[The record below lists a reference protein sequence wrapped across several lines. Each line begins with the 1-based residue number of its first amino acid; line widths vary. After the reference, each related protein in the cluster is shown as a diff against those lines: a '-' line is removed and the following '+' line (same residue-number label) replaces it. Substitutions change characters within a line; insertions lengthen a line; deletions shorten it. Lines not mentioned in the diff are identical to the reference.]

1 MCFILN
7 QRKIQFYDNTFQHL
21 LVFSKVCAEGG
32 DENKNLFQ
40 GIFHNSF
47 HFQKLSIK
55 LLMSHEINVQYASL
69 AAVCRVN
76 LEHLLS
82 FSFVEVLLLSV

>member
-1 MCFILN
+1 MFYSKSK
-7 QRKIQFYDNTFQHL
+7 KIRFYDNTFQHS

-32 DENKNLFQ
+32 DENKKLFQ

-69 AAVCRVN
+69 AAGSRVN

>member
-1 MCFILN
+1 MIT
-7 QRKIQFYDNTFQHL
+7 R
-21 LVFSKVCAEGG
+21 FSICWSLERCVQGVGGG
-32 DENKNLFQ
+32 DENKKLFQ
-40 GIFHNSF
+40 SIFHNSF

-55 LLMSHEINVQYASL
+55 LLMSHEINVQCAFL
-69 AAVCRVN
+69 AAGSRVN

>member
-1 MCFILN
+1 MYFILN
-7 QRKIQFYDNTFQHL
+7 QKKIQFYDNTFQHS
-21 LVFSKVCAEGG
+21 LVFSKVCAGG
-32 DENKNLFQ
+32 DENKKLFQ

-69 AAVCRVN
+69 AAGSRVN